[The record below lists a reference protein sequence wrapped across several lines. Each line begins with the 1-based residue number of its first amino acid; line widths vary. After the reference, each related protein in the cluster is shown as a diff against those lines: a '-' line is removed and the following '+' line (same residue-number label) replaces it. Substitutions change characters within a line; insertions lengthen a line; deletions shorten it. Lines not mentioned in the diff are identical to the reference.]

1 MPSNRK
7 PPVPVS
13 GIVYGEVIYWGTCLS
28 ALMVLTGTIKSFLE
42 TNSAVSV
49 NYLLEAVLS
58 GKSVET
64 IWLSSK
70 LQQVPNTSLYLATW
84 TSGESLTVIGIAM
97 GVLTVIP
104 AIFLSSIYLW
114 RSNNH
119 IFAIV
124 AMISGVL
131 TIVAPSGL
139 ISP

>member
-1 MPSNRK
+1 MSSARK

-13 GIVYGEVIYWGTCLS
+13 GVVYGEIIYWGTCLS
-28 ALMVLTGTIKSFLE
+28 ALMVLYGTIMSFLE
-42 TNSAVSV
+42 TNGAVSV
-49 NYLLEAVLS
+49 NYLLDAVVS
-58 GKSVET
+58 GKNVET

-70 LQQVPNTSLYLATW
+70 LQQVPNTAMYLSNW

-119 IFAIV
+119 IFAVV
-124 AMISGVL
+124 ALISGVL
-131 TIVAPSGL
+131 TLIAPSGL

>member
-1 MPSNRK
+1 MPSTRK

-13 GIVYGEVIYWGTCLS
+13 GIVYGEIIYWGTCCS
-28 ALMVLTGTIKSFLE
+28 ALLVLFGTIKSFLE
-42 TNSAVSV
+42 TNPAVSV
-49 NYLLEAVLS
+49 NYLLDAVLS

-64 IWLSSK
+64 IWMSSK
-70 LQQVPNTSLYLATW
+70 FQQVPDTSLYLATW

-124 AMISGVL
+124 ALISGVL
-131 TIVAPSGL
+131 TLIAPSGL